1 MYPMIKIKR
10 MLNPSNIKFTPAKM
24 LFSFSLK
31 LTMMTCISAYFDNS
45 VPGMAFLEKL
55 TLKRL
60 CVAAFFAILL
70 VGIEYWSLKKVGFW
84 WENREKA
91 SEV

>member
-1 MYPMIKIKR
+1 V
-10 MLNPSNIKFTPAKM
+10 LNPANIKFTPAKM

-31 LTMMTCISAYFDNS
+31 LTMMTCVSAYFDNS
-45 VPGMAFLEKL
+45 GMAFLDKL

-70 VGIEYWSLKKVGFW
+70 VGIEYWSVKKVGFW
-84 WENREKA
+84 WENREKT
-91 SEV
+91 SKV